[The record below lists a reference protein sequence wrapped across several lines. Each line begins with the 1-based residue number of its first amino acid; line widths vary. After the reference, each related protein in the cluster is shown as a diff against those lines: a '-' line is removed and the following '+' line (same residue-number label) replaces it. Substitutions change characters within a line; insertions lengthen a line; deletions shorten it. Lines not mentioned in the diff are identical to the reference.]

1 MSAMDY
7 SRLSLASDV
16 QTLHSKIPAT
26 KAGLAR
32 WLEDY
37 HSKLEMA
44 WKLGAAME
52 PRMIMMMLS
61 NVTDK

>member
-1 MSAMDY
+1 MPAADY
-7 SRLSLASDV
+7 SRLSMASYV
-16 QTLHSKIPAT
+16 QTLPSKIPAT

-44 WKLGAAME
+44 LKLAAHLE
-52 PRMIMMMLS
+52 PRMIMMMLT
-61 NVTDK
+61 NVIDK